1 MTFQYRNPHLALDA
15 ASATRTGQD
24 SFEINDDRVQVDLA
38 RLLFVVAD
46 GAGPTYGGY
55 HAPIGMDLAI
65 DILSRGLD
73 DAGNTQPLV
82 DGASCLRAAFTAAH
96 ASCATLEDELR
107 AAFEVKLRTYGEDRL
122 GASLAASREVAARCG
137 RPVESFAHFAASITA
152 LHIWGGD
159 RITIA
164 QVGLC
169 RGYRFRHGNLE
180 QLLPDHSLASALI
193 AKGETLA
200 PDAPARLCHVPLRL
214 LGMAQGAVPDMRTE
228 HVEPADRYLLC
239 TDGVWAC
246 LEPEE
251 IRDAL
256 SIGAKPAVIAAALV
270 DRVAQRPRPRPHAT
284 AVVIDVAGLPS
295 N

>member
-1 MTFQYRNPHLALDA
+1 
-15 ASATRTGQD
+15 
-24 SFEINDDRVQVDLA
+24 
-38 RLLFVVAD
+38 
-46 GAGPTYGGY
+46 
-55 HAPIGMDLAI
+55 MDLAI
-65 DILSRGLD
+65 DILGRGLD
-73 DAGNTQPLV
+73 DAGDTPALV
-82 DGASCLRAAFTAAH
+82 DGASRLRAAFTTAH
-96 ASCATLEDELR
+96 ARCTTLEEELR
-107 AAFEVKLRTYGEDRL
+107 AAFETKLRTYGEDRL

-137 RPVESFAHFAASITA
+137 KPVESFAHFAASITA

-169 RGYRFRHGNLE
+169 RGYRFRHGTLE
-180 QLLPDHSLASALI
+180 QLLPDHSIASALT
-193 AKGETLA
+193 ARGETL
-200 PDAPARLCHVPLRL
+200 PVDERARLYHLPTRL
-214 LGMAQGAVPDMRTE
+214 LGMAQGAVPDVRTE

-251 IRDAL
+251 IRAVL
-256 SIGAKPAVIAAALV
+256 SIGAKPAAIAAALV
-270 DRVAQRPRPRPHAT
+270 DRVAQRPHAT